1 MDLKNLSSN
10 WKQLKQTLDRSNKS
24 NKAPPDASAKVGS
37 VKKRKRQDTDTG
49 LSKAKTEARRR
60 QRSRTMQVSSTATG
74 EAQPNGIS
82 TRSSTTRPKVKVNAG
97 WSTE

>member
-10 WKQLKQTLDRSNKS
+10 WKQLKQHLDQS

-49 LSKAKTEARRR
+49 LSKAKIKGHKR
-60 QRSRTMQVSSTATG
+60 QHSRTMQVPSTTIEA
-74 EAQPNGIS
+74 AQPNGIS
-82 TRSSTTRPKVKVNAG
+82 GRSSTTRPTVKVNAG